1 MNILYYS
8 KQIFP
13 YWTQN
18 IPTRKRNFLQLYE
31 SVNQNRDIHHL
42 LYCNVSTSYFRYI
55 VQTHSNIYIY
65 VTSIYVL

>member
-55 VQTHSNIYIY
+55 V
-65 VTSIYVL
+65 